1 MAEKRKRTPARRSR
15 SEETERKIQSL
26 RRGTFEERTQMIED
40 YIEKLDRRIAAR
52 KASEAA
58 G

>member
-15 SEETERKIQSL
+15 SEETERKIESL

-52 KASEAA
+52 KASGAA

>member
-40 YIEKLDRRIAAR
+40 YIDKLDRRIAAR